1 MTFEAIY
8 KQAIEVLSKLAEENK
23 VRSPDETIC
32 VICSRSGKIYSG
44 VSRSDPTGHIPAE
57 RVALGSMV
65 MSGETVIDTLVLI
78 NSTSRMA
85 ILPSKDSINYFFTV
99 NAENING
106 KAVRPNQE
114 IPFSQ
119 IGDVSLAA
127 PAAGAAAPAAA
138 EPEKKAAPKNLLLD
152 RVNSLMD
159 GVDDG
164 DDDDEEFLEELDK
177 GKDKKKKKR
186 FGLF

>member
-1 MTFEAIY
+1 MTFEAMY

-32 VICSRSGKIYSG
+32 VICSKSGKIYSG

-78 NSTSRMA
+78 NSMSRMA

-99 NAENING
+99 NAENVNG
-106 KAVRPNQE
+106 RAVKPNQE

-119 IGDVSLAA
+119 LGDAVAA
-127 PAAGAAAPAAA
+127 PAAGGAPAP

-152 RVNSLMD
+152 RVNSLME
-159 GVDDG
+159 GVG
-164 DDDDEEFLEELDK
+164 DDDDDDDEFLEELDK

>member
-1 MTFEAIY
+1 MTFEALY

-32 VICSRSGKIYSG
+32 VICSKTGKIYSG
-44 VSRSDPTGHIPAE
+44 VSRSDASGHIPAE

-85 ILPSKDSINYFFTV
+85 ILPGKDSVNYFFTV
-99 NAENING
+99 NAENVNG
-106 KAVRPNQE
+106 RALRNNQE
-114 IPFSQ
+114 IPFTQ
-119 IGDVSLAA
+119 IGDASLVA
-127 PAAGAAAPAAA
+127 PAAAAAAPAA

-152 RVNSLMD
+152 KVSSLME
-159 GVDDG
+159 GVDD
-164 DDDDEEFLEELDK
+164 DDEDDEEFLEELDK
-177 GKDKKKKKR
+177 GKKKKKR